1 MIEDNNTLQNNKN
14 NEISILNKK
23 VAELRKILHER
34 AKTSGEMELLYGE
47 SNKKMQVIGSER
59 NHEKNE
65 KVLLGNKVEQV
76 QSENRVAKEHISQ
89 LKSRFQQL
97 EMHVKEKQQALEQ
110 LYQEFTRKEIEWASS
125 LEEAENNMAAE
136 FNAKLDEME

>member
-34 AKTSGEMELLYGE
+34 EKTIGEMELLYGE

-59 NHEKNE
+59 NYEKNE

-76 QSENRVAKEHISQ
+76 
-89 LKSRFQQL
+89 
-97 EMHVKEKQQALEQ
+97 
-110 LYQEFTRKEIEWASS
+110 
-125 LEEAENNMAAE
+125 
-136 FNAKLDEME
+136 